1 MGVARFDVVVVGAG
15 TAGAYAAYLLARA
28 GLRVA
33 LLESKRG
40 EQLGVKV
47 CGDGLGKHH
56 VDRLSRRLTPNPA
69 VFSNVIRGVELFG
82 PRGSRLVVPGEGYV
96 LDRFEWGRWL
106 IREAVNAGAE
116 LMEGTVAKA
125 PIIEDGRVVGVVAVD
140 SATGSKLELR
150 ASVTLDASGSA
161 AVIRTRLPRE
171 WPVSEPLDRSD
182 VEHAYREVVEVDS
195 EVENHEYIKIY
206 LSQEVAPGG
215 YWWIFPR
222 SRTVINVGLGVWG
235 LSGANPSR
243 NYYAMV
249 RPRVAVRGVIHMG
262 GGFIPTRRPLHSL
275 VAPGFAALGDAAAA
289 VNPIH
294 GGGIGQALL
303 TAELAADTVVEAL
316 GRGDVSE
323 RGLWGFNVAYMREW
337 GWRQAQLD
345 ALRLALL
352 TFSDEDLEYGLSGRV
367 LSEEEIYEIAARGFR
382 LGLGDKLKLMARALA
397 RPHIALRL
405 AEAAMA
411 AQRLGELYKRY
422 PEDPSGLARWAAEV
436 DEAYSA
442 YRRRMLGA

>member
-1 MGVARFDVVVVGAG
+1 MVVGAG
-15 TAGAYAAYLLARA
+15 TAGSYAAYLLAKA
-28 GLRVA
+28 GYRVA

-56 VDRLSRRLTPNPA
+56 VDRLARRLTPSPS

-82 PRGSRLVVPGEGYV
+82 PRGSRLVIPGEGYV

-106 IREAVNAGAE
+106 IREAVNAGAQ
-116 LMEGTVAKA
+116 LMEGVVAKA
-125 PIIEDGRVVGVVAVD
+125 PILENGAVTGVAAVD
-140 SATGSKLELR
+140 SSSGEKLEIR
-150 ASVTLDASGSA
+150 ARVVLDASGSA
-161 AVIRTRLPRE
+161 AIIRRQLPRE
-171 WPVSEPLDRSD
+171 WPVSEPLDSSD
-182 VEHAYREVVEVDS
+182 VEHAFREIVELED

-206 LSQEVAPGG
+206 LSQEIAPGG

-222 SRTVINVGLGVWG
+222 SRSVVNVGLGVWG
-235 LSGANPSR
+235 VSGANPSR
-243 NYYAMV
+243 NYYAMI
-249 RPRVAVRGVIHMG
+249 RPRLRVRSVVHVG

-303 TAELAADTVVEAL
+303 TAEIAADVVAEAL
-316 GRGDVSE
+316 SRGDVSE
-323 RGLWGFNVAYMREW
+323 RGLWRINVAYMREW

-345 ALRLALL
+345 VLRLALL
-352 TFSDEDLEYGLSGRV
+352 TFSDEDLEYGLSGKV
-367 LSEEEIYEIAARGFR
+367 LSEEEIYEIAARGFK
-382 LGLGDKLKLMARALA
+382 LGLGDKLKLMARAMA

-411 AQRLGELYKRY
+411 AHKLGEMYRRY
-422 PEDPSGLARWAAEV
+422 PEDPSGLGRWVAEV
-436 DEAYSA
+436 DDAYME
-442 YRRRMLGA
+442 YRRRMIGAATSTRAA

>member
-1 MGVARFDVVVVGAG
+1 VVVGAG
-15 TAGAYAAYLLARA
+15 TAGSYAAYLLAKA
-28 GLRVA
+28 GYRVA

-56 VDRLSRRLTPNPA
+56 VDRLARRLTPSPS

-82 PRGSRLVVPGEGYV
+82 PRGSRLVIPGEGYV

-106 IREAVNAGAE
+106 IREAVNAGAQ
-116 LMEGTVAKA
+116 LMEGVVAKA
-125 PIIEDGRVVGVVAVD
+125 PILENGAVTGVAAVD
-140 SATGSKLELR
+140 SSSGEKLEIR
-150 ASVTLDASGSA
+150 ARVVLDASGSA
-161 AVIRTRLPRE
+161 AIIRRQLPRE
-171 WPVSEPLDRSD
+171 WPVSEPLDSSD
-182 VEHAYREVVEVDS
+182 VEQAFREIVELED

-206 LSQEVAPGG
+206 LSQKVAPGG

-222 SRTVINVGLGVWG
+222 SRSVINVGLGVWG
-235 LSGANPSR
+235 VSGANPSR
-243 NYYAMV
+243 NYYAMI
-249 RPRVAVRGVIHMG
+249 RPRLRVRSVVHVG

-303 TAELAADTVVEAL
+303 TAEIAADVVAEAL
-316 GRGDVSE
+316 SRGDVSE
-323 RGLWGFNVAYMREW
+323 RGLWRINVAYMREW

-345 ALRLALL
+345 VLRLALL
-352 TFSDEDLEYGLSGRV
+352 TFSDEDLEYGLSGKV
-367 LSEEEIYEIAARGFR
+367 LSEEEIYEIAARGFK
-382 LGLGDKLKLMARALA
+382 LGLGDKLKLMARAMA

-411 AQRLGELYKRY
+411 AHKLGEMYRRY
-422 PEDPSGLARWAAEV
+422 PEDPSGLGRWVAEV
-436 DEAYSA
+436 DDAYME
-442 YRRRMLGA
+442 YRRRMIGAATSTRAA